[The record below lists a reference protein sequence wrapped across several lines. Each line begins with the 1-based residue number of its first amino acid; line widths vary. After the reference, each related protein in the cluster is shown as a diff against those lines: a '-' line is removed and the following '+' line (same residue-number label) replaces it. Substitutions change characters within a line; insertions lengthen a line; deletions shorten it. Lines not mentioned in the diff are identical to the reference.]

1 MKPFILLPLATGEQK
16 RIYDFD
22 VTFLHIHTEECYPKE
37 YQSIFWSEIGK
48 YLYCFKEVKD
58 FDGRLYGMVQN
69 RRFFKHLDKL
79 NVEKNEVILAPE
91 EWHGISIKDQFRHCH
106 YKYFSIF
113 DEICQKI
120 DIDHSLLERRYF
132 SPHNVFVSDM
142 DFFIQYGE
150 FLKKTL
156 TPYFDPNINEKV
168 GAWISER
175 LLYVFAHSHFKV
187 KTEPIEVLD
196 KR

>member
-1 MKPFILLPLATGEQK
+1 M
-16 RIYDFD
+16 Y
-22 VTFLHIHTEECYPKE
+22 CY
-37 YQSIFWSEIGK
+37 
-48 YLYCFKEVKD
+48 KEVKH

-69 RRFFKHLDKL
+69 RRFFKGLD
-79 NVEKNEVILAPE
+79 NITVGKNEVILAPE
-91 EWHGISIKDQFRHCH
+91 EWVGFDIVHQFRCCH
-106 YKYFSIF
+106 YKYSSIF
-113 DEICQKI
+113 EEICQKI
-120 DIDHSLLERRYF
+120 DIDHSLLERRSF
-132 SPHNVFVSDM
+132 SPHNIFVSEM
-142 DFFIQYGE
+142 DFFIQYGD

-156 TPYFDPNINEKV
+156 TPYFDSKINEKV